1 VNPGLEVQT
10 TFFPTDLSVI
20 SMKLALYF
28 AILLTTAFGPAAAA
42 IAQSPQDARIT
53 ISHPGFGSLKADLK
67 TLIDLTLPAEQSQWE
82 NIEGYID
89 TFAIGIDDGRPVL
102 VSAVTG
108 IKPNALL
115 IWVPLAATPPL
126 FKEFRENL
134 ESLGYEIARD
144 SKDHS
149 LYQISQ
155 DPEFGWLRV
164 VAETKYAVFVLTSDK
179 ATMPALKNLILKAQM
194 PEGEIVGH
202 MSAEILNTDG
212 SQEAQKHRRDAFGEV
227 RRVSMEAV
235 QKRPEE
241 SATEFDLRKLAVKQQ
256 MDEGERLLAEA
267 GRIAMILKLDKKTP
281 AAPVASLSVSATAI
295 MGSSL
300 ADAINQIGT
309 QPDAFAGLAKFA
321 GSALSGR
328 LNHPVDPMRQANI
341 LEFLSLTEK
350 DMADRLKSSKER
362 TDAEKEMSNKVT
374 MGVLDVVRS
383 SINAGWL
390 NGFIEAIPDGK
401 GDFITVGAFSS
412 PGSAGLTKVLPELA
426 NAGKGNQVQMDV
438 DAQGDVAIH
447 RVQLAEG
454 YIDLVDRIFG
464 VKKDL
469 YIGIGPAHVWLASGT
484 GSVEQMKKTIEGLGE
499 PQKSENPVHL
509 EISLLPWVQRF
520 EEIAKT
526 AAPGKTPEALELQR
540 EWARRRSRAIAS
552 FANGGDKLVLDF
564 QVKDGEVK
572 GELTLEAGI
581 LRFGGKLMSAFSKAN
596 FE

>member
-1 VNPGLEVQT
+1 
-10 TFFPTDLSVI
+10 
-20 SMKLALYF
+20 MKLALYF

-179 ATMPALKNLILKAQM
+179 ATMPALKNLILKVQM
-194 PEGEIVGH
+194 PEGEIVGN

-309 QPDAFAGLAKFA
+309 QPDAFAGLAKFP

-341 LEFLSLTEK
+341 LAFLSLTEK

-374 MGVLDVVRS
+374 TGVLDVMRS

-412 PGSAGLTKVLPELA
+412 PGSALPC
-426 NAGKGNQVQMDV
+426 
-438 DAQGDVAIH
+438 
-447 RVQLAEG
+447 
-454 YIDLVDRIFG
+454 
-464 VKKDL
+464 
-469 YIGIGPAHVWLASGT
+469 
-484 GSVEQMKKTIEGLGE
+484 
-499 PQKSENPVHL
+499 
-509 EISLLPWVQRF
+509 
-520 EEIAKT
+520 
-526 AAPGKTPEALELQR
+526 
-540 EWARRRSRAIAS
+540 AR
-552 FANGGDKLVLDF
+552 
-564 QVKDGEVK
+564 
-572 GELTLEAGI
+572 
-581 LRFGGKLMSAFSKAN
+581 
-596 FE
+596 